1 MMNHDTKIKQK
12 TKEMGTR
19 HNRKLKKYSD
29 NFNLMF
35 EFFLKSYRSGL
46 LTFSGSYID
55 VKNSCDQPNSKET
68 FRLYEDGF
76 FKNKSTI
83 YTSQPNIVYAVL
95 NGKKS
100 WGLWLQNWTDGI
112 AECNFTKEEILDQF
126 NDIKIPESLLKNFD
140 DILLQKKF
148 IRYRRDFPHL
158 RPSTLDQE
166 D

>member
-1 MMNHDTKIKQK
+1 MKTNMRIKQK
-12 TKEMGTR
+12 TKEFGTR
-19 HNRKLKKYSD
+19 HRRKLKKYSD

-35 EFFLKSYRSGL
+35 KFFLKSYRSGL

-55 VKNSCDQPNSKET
+55 VRYDSNGTCAKET

-76 FKNKSTI
+76 FKNKDTI

-112 AECNFTKEEILDQF
+112 SECNFTKDEILDQF
-126 NDIKIPESLLKNFD
+126 KDIQIPESLLKNFD
-140 DILLQKKF
+140 DILMKKKL
-148 IRYRRDFPHL
+148 IRYERDFPNL
-158 RPSTLDQE
+158 
-166 D
+166 